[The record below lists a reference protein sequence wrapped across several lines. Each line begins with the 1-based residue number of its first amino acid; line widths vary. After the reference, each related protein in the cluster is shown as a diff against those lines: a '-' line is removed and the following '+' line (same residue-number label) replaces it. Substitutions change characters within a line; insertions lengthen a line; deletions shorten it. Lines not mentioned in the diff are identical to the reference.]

1 VVSMD
6 ALFGLPRKK
15 SAGKSFRQP
24 LHGMLFFDDQDEVDA
39 FVESAPRSKK
49 QMDRVCIMESQ
60 INVMLLLHS

>member
-1 VVSMD
+1 MVSMD

-24 LHGMLFFDDQDEVDA
+24 LHGVLFFDNQDEVDA

-49 QMDRVCIMESQ
+49 QLDKVCIIEFQ
-60 INVMLLLHS
+60 T